1 MGMGDGRQWE
11 MDGVME
17 NPLLPWRSY
26 SCTNNAGKEREEEG
40 WRWEMGDGD
49 GDGDGIWRWGWRWRS
64 EMEIAKATCTKQK
77 RELERDA
84 HRRLHGANQMGHA
97 WSS

>member
-1 MGMGDGRQWE
+1 
-11 MDGVME
+11 
-17 NPLLPWRSY
+17 
-26 SCTNNAGKEREEEG
+26 
-40 WRWEMGDGD
+40 
-49 GDGDGIWRWGWRWRS
+49 
-64 EMEIAKATCTKQK
+64 MEIAKATCTKQK